1 MADRAVL
8 GPPGRAARG
17 LTQWAVDLWP
27 YVNGKSLTLGLRL
40 AEMELS
46 DMVDVLHYLFEE
58 DSRFG
63 TAEEAEALGTMRS
76 TLYSTMYGTTYRY
89 SLKSSNSR
97 GRSSNEFSPSTE
109 DLKPYIPPTEFD
121 PTSHRPFGDV
131 LNAPIG

>member
-63 TAEEAEALGTMRS
+63 TAEEAEALSSLRTA
-76 TLYSTMYGTTYRY
+76 LYSTMYNITYRY
-89 SLKSSNSR
+89 PVKSSGSR
-97 GRSSNEFSPSTE
+97 SKSSNEFSPSTE
-109 DLKPYIPPTEFD
+109 ELKPYIPPTEFD
-121 PTSHRPFGDV
+121 PDSHNPFGSV
-131 LNAPIG
+131 LDAPIG